1 MLTILIGDEIK
12 IIGIF
17 ATILRLFLIYFK
29 EIEPENM
36 INANDLKTKGY
47 KFYNLVIGW
56 FIFVV
61 SAIVYLKTI
70 EPTASFWDCPEFI
83 ATAFSLQVGHPPG
96 APLFMIMGRIFT
108 MFAGSH
114 AQVPVMA
121 NVLSALASAFTI
133 LFLFWTITH
142 MARKIMGEINKELSL
157 PQMIAVLGAGAVGAL
172 AYTFSD
178 TFWFSAVEGEVYGT
192 SSLFTALVFWCILK
206 WENEADEKYANR
218 WIIFICYLI
227 GLSIGVHLL
236 NLLAIPAI
244 VLVYYF
250 RKYETTPIG
259 VAIAV
264 SISMLLV
271 ALVMFV
277 FIPGIII
284 VAQWFELLFVNGL
297 GMPYNTGAVIY
308 SLLLIGGIIWGV
320 KYTMEKKKVLANTV
334 ILGFAVMIIGY
345 SSYALIVIR
354 SSANPPMDQ
363 NNPDNVFSL
372 LSYLNR
378 EQYGSKPVFYGQYYN
393 APLNSENPYSKGSP
407 NYIERNGKYE
417 ISDYKQSPNYD
428 SQFTTFFPR
437 MFSSNPEHVKEYQSW
452 ANIKGTPIQVTNR
465 EGEPQKLMKPT
476 FAENLTFFF
485 TYQINWMYW
494 RYFMWNFSGRQ
505 NDIQGNGDIL
515 NGNWITGF
523 NFLDSIRLGDQNHLP
538 SSLAN
543 NRGKNKY
550 YMLPLILGLLGL
562 FFQFNAGNKGKKDFW
577 VVMSLFIMTG
587 LAILV
592 YLNQEPLQPRERDY
606 AYAGSFYAFAI
617 WIGLGVLS
625 LYQLLNRVSPAKIS
639 AIAATTISLIAV
651 PVLMANQNWDD
662 HDRSGRF
669 TARDFGSDY
678 LQSCAPNAIIF
689 TNGDNDTFPLWYAQ
703 IVEGIRPD
711 VRVCNLSYFQ
721 TDWYVD
727 QMRRKAY
734 DSDPLPIKFEH
745 NQYVQGTRD
754 VIYVLDQIKRPVNLK
769 EALDFVRSED
779 LGTKLTQADN
789 ASFFPSRQLVYPIDK
804 AQVLANNVVDPKDA
818 DKIVPQMEIKL
829 TGNYLTKDELMI
841 LDMIANNNW
850 KRPIYFAIT
859 VGRDKYLNLQ
869 DYFQTEGFAYRLVP
883 IKTPATNGQV
893 GRVRT
898 DVMYD
903 NIINKFKWG
912 NMNDPKVYLDENNV
926 RMSMNV
932 RNSFVRLADGLLEQ
946 GKRDSAIAVLDRCN
960 ELVPNDKVTYNYF
973 NLLMVE
979 SYYKAA
985 HTPLK
990 NAIRDSLS
998 LEVNTFP
1005 AASKKGNEVVK
1016 VMAKNCEEEL
1026 KYYFTLEP
1034 RFRASVQDELQRSF
1048 YIMRELS
1055 NVAAHYGEKAL
1066 SDEVAK
1072 RLNDLLA
1079 IYQPDMAGEGL
1090 KK

>member
-1 MLTILIGDEIK
+1 MNT
-12 IIGIF
+12 
-17 ATILRLFLIYFK
+17 
-29 EIEPENM
+29 
-36 INANDLKTKGY
+36 LKTKGY
-47 KFYNLVIGW
+47 KFYNIVVGW
-56 FIFVV
+56 FIFLVAAV
-61 SAIVYLKTI
+61 VYLTTM
-70 EPTASFWDCPEFI
+70 EPTTSFWDCPEFI

-96 APLFMIMGRIFT
+96 APLFMILGRLFS
-108 MFAGSH
+108 MFASSP

-121 NVLSALASAFTI
+121 NVLSGLASAFTI

-142 MARKIMGEINKELSL
+142 MARRIVLLEGNELTL

-178 TFWFSAVEGEVYGT
+178 TFWFSAVEGEVYGM
-192 SSLFTALVFWCILK
+192 SSFFTALVFWCILK
-206 WENEADEKYANR
+206 WENEADERHANR

-250 RKYETTPIG
+250 RKYEPTRIG
-259 VAIAV
+259 VAAAV
-264 SISMLLV
+264 GLSMLLV
-271 ALVMFV
+271 AFVMFF
-277 FIPGIII
+277 FIPGVVI
-284 VAQWFELLFVNGL
+284 VAQWFELIFVNGI
-297 GMPYNTGAVIY
+297 GAPYHTGVIVY
-308 SLLLIGGIIWGV
+308 SIALFAAIVWGV
-320 KYTMEKKKVLANTV
+320 KYTIRKQLVLANTI
-334 ILGFAVMIIGY
+334 ILCLTVMIIGY

-354 SSANPPMDQ
+354 SAANPPMDQ
-363 NNPDNVFSL
+363 NNPDNAFSL

-393 APLNSENPYSKGSP
+393 APLDSENPYSKGSP
-407 NYIERNGKYE
+407 NYIRKNGKYE
-417 ISDYKQSPNYD
+417 IADYKQSQNYD
-428 SQFTTFFPR
+428 SRFTTLFPR

-452 ANIKGTPIQVTNR
+452 ANIKGTPISVTGR
-465 EGEPQKLMKPT
+465 DGETQRLIKPT
-476 FAENLTFFF
+476 FIENLNFFF
-485 TYQINWMYW
+485 AYQINWMYW

-515 NGNWITGF
+515 NGNWITGI
-523 NFLDSIRLGDQNHLP
+523 NAIDSFRIGDQSHLP
-538 SSLAN
+538 DSLAK

-550 YMLPLILGLLGL
+550 YMLPLILGLFGL
-562 FFQFNAGNKGKKDFW
+562 FLQFNGGDKGKKDFW
-577 VVMSLFIMTG
+577 VVLSLFIMTG

-617 WIGLGVLS
+617 WIGLGVLYV
-625 LYQLLNRVSPAKIS
+625 YQLLTKISPAKTS
-639 AIAATTISLIAV
+639 AIAATVISLIAV
-651 PVLMANQNWDD
+651 PMLMANQNWDD

-669 TARDFGSDY
+669 TARDFGRDY
-678 LQSCAPNAIIF
+678 LESCAPNAIIF

-703 IVEGIRPD
+703 MVEGVRQD

-754 VIYVLDQIKRPVNLK
+754 VVYVLDQIKRPVILK
-769 EALDFVRSED
+769 EAMDFVRSD
-779 LGTKLTQADN
+779 DPGTKLQQAEN
-789 ASFFPSRQLVYPIDK
+789 ASFLPSRQLVYPVDK
-804 AQVLANNVVDPKDA
+804 AAVLANNVVSPKDA
-818 DKIVPQMEIKL
+818 DKIVSQIEINL

-841 LDMIANNNW
+841 LDMISNNNW

-869 DYFQTEGFAYRLVP
+869 DYFQTEGFAYRFVP
-883 IKTPATNGQV
+883 IKTTAANGQV

-903 NIINKFKWG
+903 NIVNKFKWG

-932 RNSFVRLADGLLEQ
+932 RNSFVRLADGLLSE

-960 ELVPNDKVTYNYF
+960 ELVPNEKVPYNYF

-979 SYYKAA
+979 AYYKAA
-985 HTPLK
+985 HNLK
-990 NAIRDSLS
+990 TIDTDSLS
-998 LEVNTFP
+998 REVIVFP
-1005 AASKKGNEVVK
+1005 AASKKGNDVVK
-1016 VMAKNCEEEL
+1016 VMAKNCEDEL

-1034 RFRASVQDELQRSF
+1034 RFRTSVQEELQRSY

-1055 NVAAHYGEKAL
+1055 NIAEHYGEKAL
-1066 SDEVAK
+1066 SQDVAK
-1072 RLNDLLA
+1072 RLNDLLSV
-1079 IYQPDMAGEGL
+1079 YQPELVEQGL

>member
-1 MLTILIGDEIK
+1 M
-12 IIGIF
+12 
-17 ATILRLFLIYFK
+17 IYTNF
-29 EIEPENM
+29 M
-36 INANDLKTKGY
+36 KTKGY
-47 KFYNLVIGW
+47 KFYNTVVGWVIFLVA
-56 FIFVV
+56 
-61 SAIVYLKTI
+61 AIVYLSTI

-83 ATAFSLQVGHPPG
+83 TTANSLQVGHPPG
-96 APLFMIMGRIFT
+96 APLFMIMGRLFT
-108 MFAGSH
+108 MLASSP
-114 AQVPVMA
+114 AQVPVMV
-121 NVLSALASAFTI
+121 NILSALASAFTI
-133 LFLFWTITH
+133 VFLFWTITH
-142 MARKIMGEINKELSL
+142 MALKIVGSDTSEPTL
-157 PQMIAVLGAGAVGAL
+157 PQLIAILGAGAVGAL

-206 WENEADEKYANR
+206 WENEAEQKYANR
-218 WIIFICYLI
+218 WIVLICYLI

-250 RKYETTPIG
+250 RKYSTTRNG
-259 VAIAV
+259 VIIALAV
-264 SISMLLV
+264 SMLLV
-271 ALVMFV
+271 AVVMFIL
-277 FIPGIII
+277 IPGFVII
-284 VAQWFELLFVNGL
+284 AQWFELLFVNGL
-297 GMPYNTGAVIY
+297 GAPYNTGVVFY
-308 SLLLIGGIIWGV
+308 SLSLVALIVWGL
-320 KYTMEKKKVLANTV
+320 KYTIQKKQVLLNTIILGITVLA
-334 ILGFAVMIIGY
+334 IGY

-363 NNPDNVFSL
+363 NNPDNAFSL

-378 EQYGSKPVFYGQYYN
+378 EQYGSKPLFYGQYYD
-393 APLNSENPYSKGSP
+393 APLDTENPYSKGGP
-407 NYIERNGKYE
+407 NYIEKNGKYE
-417 ISDYKQSPNYD
+417 IADYKQSPNYD
-428 SQFTTFFPR
+428 SKFCTLFPR

-452 ANIKGTPIQVTNR
+452 ANIKGTLVKVTNR
-465 EGEPQKLMKPT
+465 EGEQQQIIKPT
-476 FAENLTFFF
+476 FGENLTFFF
-485 TYQINWMYW
+485 SYQINWMYW

-538 SSLAN
+538 TALAN

-587 LAILV
+587 LAILI

-617 WIGLGVLS
+617 WIGLGVLA
-625 LYQLLNRVSPAKIS
+625 LYEMLNRVSPAKIS

-651 PVLMANQNWDD
+651 PCLMANQNWDD

-669 TARDFGSDY
+669 TARDFGRDY
-678 LQSCAPNAIIF
+678 LESCAPNAIIF

-703 IVEGIRPD
+703 MVEGVRKD

-769 EALDFVRSED
+769 EAVDFVRSED
-779 LGTKLTQADN
+779 PGTKLQQADN

-804 AQVLANNVVDPKDA
+804 AAVMANNVVDPKDA
-818 DKIVPQMEIKL
+818 DKIVPRMEINL

-841 LDMIANNNW
+841 LDIIANNNW

-883 IKTPATNGQV
+883 IKTPSSGSGSV
-893 GRVRT
+893 GSVRT
-898 DVMYD
+898 SVMYD

-932 RNSFVRLADGLLEQ
+932 RNSFVRLADGLLEE

-960 ELVPNDKVTYNYF
+960 ELVPNEKVSYNYF

-985 HTPLK
+985 HNLK
-990 NAIRDSLS
+990 NIANDSLAM
-998 LEVNTFP
+998 EVNIFP
-1005 AASKKGNEVVK
+1005 AASKKGNEVVR

-1026 KYYFTLEP
+1026 KYFFTLEP

-1055 NVAAHYGEKAL
+1055 NIASHYGEKAL

-1072 RLNDLLA
+1072 RLNNLLTV
-1079 IYQPDMAGEGL
+1079 YQPDLATPTL